1 MTYKLEFPTRRVQK
15 QYEAF
20 LSSFDLEK
28 RETIAEAIED
38 LQHNPRPHGC
48 EKIKDDIYRIRF
60 GDWRVVYRIY
70 KKERIV
76 AIAKVGKRR
85 EGFYKEFR

>member
-20 LSSFDLEK
+20 LSSFDLK
-28 RETIAEAIED
+28 RRQRIAEEIEG

-48 EKIKDDIYRIRF
+48 EKVKDDIYRIRF
-60 GDWRVVYRIY
+60 GDWRVVYQIY
-70 KKERIV
+70 KKEKIV
-76 AIAKVGKRR
+76 AIAKIGKRR
-85 EGFYKEFR
+85 EGFYKEFQ